1 MKLILVRHP
10 ETVANTQNII
20 YGRIDSH
27 YSERGFKTAEWD
39 VKMLREKKIDRVY
52 TSPLWRASWL
62 ANEIAKDH
70 NLSEPVADDRL
81 MELNFGKF
89 EGLTN
94 AEAHE
99 MYGDGFEKFWSD
111 LAHFRAPEGES
122 WLDVQA
128 RVIAFLEDLLAPEI
142 EQQKANGKGWTPLTM
157 NRPREASNDTVCIV
171 AHALVIRSAIAWFL
185 GFEDLNDGWSIDLRT
200 GGIAEIVFDAER
212 PRLFG
217 LYYPTV

>member
-10 ETVANTQNII
+10 ETIANTQKII

-27 YSERGFKTAEWD
+27 YSERGFETARWD
-39 VKMLREKKIDRVY
+39 VEFLKDRHIDRVY

-62 ANEIAKDH
+62 ADAIAKAH
-70 NLSEPVADDRL
+70 GLETPVRDDRL

-89 EGLTN
+89 EGMTN
-94 AEAHE
+94 AEAKE

-111 LAHFRAPEGES
+111 LAHFRAPEGEC
-122 WLDVQA
+122 WLDVQE
-128 RVIAFLEDLLAPEI
+128 RVVAFMKELLAPEI
-142 EQQKANGKGWTPLTM
+142 ALQDSGRAWTPLTM
-157 NRPREASNDTVCIV
+157 NRPREASNDVVCIV

-185 GFEDLNDGWSIDLRT
+185 GLEDLNDGWSIDLRT

-217 LYYPTV
+217 LYYPAV